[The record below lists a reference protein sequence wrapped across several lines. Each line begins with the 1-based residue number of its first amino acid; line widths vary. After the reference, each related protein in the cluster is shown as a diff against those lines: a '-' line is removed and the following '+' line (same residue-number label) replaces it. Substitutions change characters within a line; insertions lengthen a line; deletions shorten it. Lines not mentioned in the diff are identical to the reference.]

1 VPASA
6 GKMLDLLAVPAEER
20 SFASL
25 ATRLAPGRTLPAPTP
40 VFPRWIEPE
49 AEGGPKPGE
58 KPPKKQ
64 KPKS

>member
-1 VPASA
+1 
-6 GKMLDLLAVPAEER
+6 MLDLLAVPAEER

-25 ATRLAPGRTLPAPTP
+25 VTRLAPGRTLPAPAP

-49 AEGGPKPGE
+49 AEGGPKAGE

>member
-1 VPASA
+1 
-6 GKMLDLLAVPAEER
+6 MLDLLAVPGGER
-20 SFASL
+20 DFAAL
-25 ATRLAPGRTLPAPTP
+25 PTRLAPGRTLPAPMP

-49 AEGGPKPGE
+49 AEAGKAGDKPAE